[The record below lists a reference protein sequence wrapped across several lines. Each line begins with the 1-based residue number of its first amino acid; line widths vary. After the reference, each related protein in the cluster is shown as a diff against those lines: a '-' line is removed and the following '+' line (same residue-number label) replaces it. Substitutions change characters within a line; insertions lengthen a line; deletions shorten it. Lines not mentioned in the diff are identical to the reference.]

1 MSDNT
6 PMPDLL
12 HLFAYAA
19 IFITPIVIVVD
30 LIFLIPTIHGAIYY
44 PSSDPQIATMLDLA
58 QIKKGERA
66 VDIGSGDGR
75 IVRALARA
83 GAHAHGYELNPFL
96 VFWSWWQE
104 RALPKSQR
112 GHHHLANLWF
122 TSFASFDVVILF
134 GMTYIMKDLEKK
146 LLRELK
152 PGTRVVSNSFPFPN
166 WKPVR
171 RVGNI
176 YLYIR

>member
-1 MSDNT
+1 
-6 PMPDLL
+6 MPDLL

-112 GHHHLANLWF
+112 GR
-122 TSFASFDVVILF
+122 TSNA
-134 GMTYIMKDLEKK
+134 
-146 LLRELK
+146 
-152 PGTRVVSNSFPFPN
+152 
-166 WKPVR
+166 
-171 RVGNI
+171 
-176 YLYIR
+176 